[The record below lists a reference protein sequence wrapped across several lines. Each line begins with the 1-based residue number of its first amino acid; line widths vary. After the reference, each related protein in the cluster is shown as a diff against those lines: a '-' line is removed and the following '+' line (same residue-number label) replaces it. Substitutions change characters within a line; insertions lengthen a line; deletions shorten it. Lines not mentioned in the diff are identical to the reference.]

1 MTKVEIRSFDHA
13 LQSAH
18 AWVKSVAAQF
28 ETDDRDFA
36 FRVTRAWLH
45 ALRDELPV
53 VDSAHFAAQ
62 LPDLLRGTYYEGWD
76 PAAVPRRQSVDEI
89 VARFAHDAKVAAH
102 EVPKIAWLV
111 SDAISAR
118 VSNFDKTLERVRHDT
133 RVLFKPSR

>member
-1 MTKVEIRSFDHA
+1 MTKVEIRSFDNA

-18 AWVKSVAAQF
+18 VWVKSVAAQF

-62 LPDLLRGTYYEGWD
+62 LPDLLRGVYYEGWN
-76 PAAVPRRQSVDEI
+76 PAAVPLRRSVDDI
-89 VARFAHDAKVAAH
+89 VDRFARDANVSTH

-118 VSNFDKTLERVRHDT
+118 VSSFDKTLDRVRRDV
-133 RVLFKPSR
+133 RMLFKPSG